1 MQVLSGIRKVF
12 VPAPAKVNLFL
23 AVTGK
28 REDGFHELLSVL
40 VKLKLQDLVTLEFN
54 TQPGSTVLLCPGFS
68 ELENSQN
75 LAVRMV
81 DFWREKT
88 GNDFGITISIDK
100 QIPIQAGLGGG
111 SSDGVATLL
120 GLNALMQKK
129 LNLNELMEIAS
140 QVGSDCPSF
149 LLRDLCIASGRG
161 EHVKELGL
169 ESKQNKVSGKKLLLF
184 KPTFGFST
192 AEIYGSLKSSDFS
205 ICKENVISKIAKWEK
220 GEISLS
226 DFMHNDLEGPVFRKF
241 IFIEALFKELKDRF
255 QVKPLVSGSGS
266 SCFVPIPENLDTSPI
281 KDFILESWGHE
292 IFLHETYFA

>member
-81 DFWREKT
+81 DFWRENT

-169 ESKQNKVSGKKLLLF
+169 ES
-184 KPTFGFST
+184 
-192 AEIYGSLKSSDFS
+192 
-205 ICKENVISKIAKWEK
+205 
-220 GEISLS
+220 
-226 DFMHNDLEGPVFRKF
+226 
-241 IFIEALFKELKDRF
+241 
-255 QVKPLVSGSGS
+255 
-266 SCFVPIPENLDTSPI
+266 
-281 KDFILESWGHE
+281 
-292 IFLHETYFA
+292 